1 MSKGRP
7 ICVLVAALGGQG
19 GGVLAD
25 WLVAAARLDGLAAQ
39 ATSIPGVAQ
48 RTGATTYY
56 FEVYPQPVL
65 PARPVFSIYP
75 AAGAV
80 DLVVSFEPMEAARA
94 LSGGFVSGETTLIT
108 ARERIF
114 STAEKIRPGDG
125 TVSVGPVFDALRR
138 CAGAMSTLD
147 MSQATRDAR
156 CHPNAVMFG
165 AMVASNILPM
175 RLESC
180 RQAIVQSGVAVE
192 NNLAGFA
199 AGMNLPAESPNSH
212 EEQSPDFTP
221 APAEF
226 AGAVAALPD
235 VVHSMAGHA
244 MAHLLDY
251 QDKPYVHL
259 YLERLRKV
267 IEVDTAARDY
277 RLSVIVG
284 RRLAAWMAFEDV
296 IRVAELKT
304 RPGRFRR
311 IRGELNIGDDVPL
324 TVHDYLKPGRSELDG
339 VLPAFLTRWLP
350 GRKPGKHGAGFA
362 LKLRTTGPFGWL
374 ALRSLAALKSWRRG
388 TARFQR
394 EQEMIELWLQ
404 QVTSAAAGDYELACS
419 TAELA
424 IWARGYGDV
433 RERGFARLSRIFSD
447 WPQRI
452 AADKEGL
459 RAAVR
464 GSLAAAYTDPDA
476 EVTQ

>member
-1 MSKGRP
+1 MNKGRP
-7 ICVLVAALGGQG
+7 TCVLVAALGGQG
-19 GGVLAD
+19 GGVQAD
-25 WLVAAARLDGLAAQ
+25 WLVTAARLDGLAAQ

-56 FEVYPQPVL
+56 FEVYPQPDL
-65 PARPVFSIYP
+65 PVRPVFSIYP

-94 LSGGFVSGETTLIT
+94 LSGGYVGRETTLIT

-138 CAGAMSTLD
+138 CAGSMSIVD
-147 MSQATRDAR
+147 MGKAAR
-156 CHPNAVMFG
+156 GAGCHPNAVMFG
-165 AMVASNILPM
+165 AMMASNILPM

-199 AGMNLPAESPNSH
+199 AGMNLPRETPDNR
-212 EEQSPDFTP
+212 EEPAIEFMP
-221 APAEF
+221 APAGF
-226 AGAVAALPD
+226 AGAVAGLPK
-235 VVHSMAGHA
+235 VVQPMAGHA

-251 QDKPYVHL
+251 QDEAYAQL
-259 YLERLRKV
+259 YLERLRPV
-267 IEVDTAARDY
+267 INVDTAARDH

-304 RPGRFRR
+304 RPGRLKR
-311 IRGELNIGDDVPL
+311 IRGELNIADDVPL
-324 TVHDYLKPGRSELDG
+324 TVHDYLKPGRDELDG
-339 VLPAFLTRWLP
+339 LLPAALVKWLP
-350 GRKPGKHGAGFA
+350 RRKFGKSGSGVAMK
-362 LKLRTTGPFGWL
+362 LKTSGPLGWL
-374 ALRSLAALKSWRRG
+374 VLRSLATLKSWRRS
-388 TARFQR
+388 TARYQL
-394 EQEMIELWLQ
+394 EQDMIELWLQ
-404 QVTSAAAGDYELACS
+404 QATSVATDDYELACN

-433 RERGFARLSRIFSD
+433 RERGFDRLSQILKS

-452 AADKEGL
+452 AADREGL
-459 RAAVR
+459 CETVKA
-464 GSLAAAYTDPDA
+464 SLAAAYCDPDL
-476 EVTQ
+476 EVT